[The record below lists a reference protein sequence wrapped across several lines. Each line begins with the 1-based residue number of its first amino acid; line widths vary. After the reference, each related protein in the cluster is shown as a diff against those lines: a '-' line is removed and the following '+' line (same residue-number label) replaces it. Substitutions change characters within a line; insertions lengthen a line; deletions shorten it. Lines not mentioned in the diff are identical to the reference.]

1 MIMRKNQLFIPA
13 VLTIIAILFAVPNTG
28 LSFADSDT
36 KTTVKVADHL
46 KNNPLALKIIAEMEA
61 QKARYNQ
68 QQEQQEEKKIQQD
81 RLEQQRKIANQSL
94 QQDLE
99 SMQKKYEDY
108 TPKNAF
114 ARFVASLDPTYH
126 PIYWSQFEYLSA
138 KVKLASAARDAVL
151 ENGGTFFE
159 GQKEY
164 YKYAS
169 MTRVEMVNL
178 IEDFNVQ
185 HGFAKQNVQEYF
197 DAYGK
202 LPRYEDDADAP
213 CYGCENQHD
222 KNTNTQTSFNDN
234 KNTLQG
240 LKDRL
245 SELRAE
251 FFDEKQTEQKM
262 QLVNSMNEV
271 VKQIQKLA
279 YDGKSL

>member
-1 MIMRKNQLFIPA
+1 
-13 VLTIIAILFAVPNTG
+13 
-28 LSFADSDT
+28 
-36 KTTVKVADHL
+36 
-46 KNNPLALKIIAEMEA
+46 
-61 QKARYNQ
+61 
-68 QQEQQEEKKIQQD
+68 
-81 RLEQQRKIANQSL
+81 
-94 QQDLE
+94 
-99 SMQKKYEDY
+99 
-108 TPKNAF
+108 
-114 ARFVASLDPTYH
+114 
-126 PIYWSQFEYLSA
+126 
-138 KVKLASAARDAVL
+138 VL

-185 HGFAKQNVQEYF
+185 HGFAEQNIQEYF

-213 CYGCENQHD
+213 CYGCENKHA
-222 KNTNTQTSFNDN
+222 KNTSTQTSFNDN